1 MSERLRAPWFGGILL
16 ETLLWLGPAGF
27 FLAAYLRWYAAP
39 AAAVPGHLRYLG
51 LAALALAGVRIVLWS
66 LAPQSRLPRWLLT
79 TLMTLV
85 FLGLSVYYAIVLLGL
100 HSWGRVVTWQLVGT
114 YVRRWPDFA
123 AALSI
128 PPWLAG
134 LILVAVPLVAVLLAL
149 RLPER
154 LGWTRTVAARMA
166 RPIGVV
172 VGSTLVAIAWVAGYL
187 FSIDLPGRDGEP
199 FSLTFL
205 SLDSTVRTQTHHNE
219 GAPAIDQAELAE
231 RAAFTVQ
238 PGAKRHNVILLVSD
252 ALRADHMGVYGY
264 RRPTTP
270 YLSGLHANG
279 RLDRVDQYYAVCAE
293 SFCGLLGMAR
303 SKYVFQQSS
312 RAFTLHEVLRRYGYR
327 VGMILAGDHTNFYG
341 LREAYGDLDF
351 YYDGFMATG
360 FYANDDKLVLDY
372 LQRLPAW
379 DGQPTLLQFHLT
391 SNHPLGRREPESLRW
406 QPASN
411 YAMASF
417 LGKPTAD
424 PDLDPAIN
432 YYDDGVLQCDD
443 VIRRILERLEA
454 LGYLSDAVVVVTADH
469 GEMLGEHGLY
479 MHANDIY
486 QGTVRIPL
494 LIERRGYAGEAPIA
508 TGRIASQVDLAPTLL
523 HELGIPPP
531 ATWVGTALQRP
542 VQRDFLFLQQR
553 AHIGLIDL
561 RDPARPLKYWRDVRE
576 GDPHLYDLVADPA
589 EANNLIEQ
597 ATPGQLADWNLA
609 LLPSNNVVAD

>member
-1 MSERLRAPWFGGILL
+1 MSEARRAPGFGGLFL
-16 ETLLWLGPAGF
+16 ELTLWLLPAAL
-27 FLAAYLRWYAAP
+27 FLWAYLHWYAAP
-39 AAAVPGHLRYLG
+39 AAAVPGHLHYLG
-51 LAALALAGVRIVLWS
+51 LLALALTGLRLLLWS
-66 LAPQSRLPRWLLT
+66 LAPTARIVRWLVT
-79 TLMTLV
+79 ALMTLL
-85 FLGLSVYYAIVLLGL
+85 FLALSAYYAIVLLGL
-100 HSWGRVVTWQLVGT
+100 HSWGRVVTWTLVGT

-128 PPWLAG
+128 PPLLAG
-134 LILVAVPLVAVLLAL
+134 AVLLGVPLVAVLLAA

-154 LGWTRTVAARMA
+154 LDWARGLAARLA
-166 RPIGVV
+166 RPIGAV
-172 VGSTLVAIAWVAGYL
+172 VGSALIAIAWLAGYL
-187 FSIDLPGRDGEP
+187 LSIDLPGRDGEP

-219 GAPAIDQAELAE
+219 GAPALDQAELAE
-231 RAAFTVQ
+231 RESFRVQ
-238 PGAKRHNVILLVSD
+238 PGARRHNVILLVSD

-270 YLSGLHANG
+270 YLSGLHAEG

-372 LQRLPAW
+372 LTRLPAW
-379 DGQPTLLQFHLT
+379 DGRPTLLQFHLT

-417 LGKPTAD
+417 IGHPNPD

-443 VIRRILERLEA
+443 VVRRILERLEA

-486 QGTVRIPL
+486 QGTLRIPL
-494 LIERRGYAGEAPIA
+494 LLQRRGYASDTPIA
-508 TGRIASQVDLAPTLL
+508 TGRIASQVDLAPTIL

-531 ATWVGTALQRP
+531 STWTGTALQEP
-542 VQRDFLFLQQR
+542 VRRDFIFVQQR

-561 RDPARPLKYWRDVRE
+561 RDPARPLKYWRDIRE
-576 GDPHLYDLVADPA
+576 GDQHLYDILADPV
-589 EANNLIEQ
+589 EAHDLIGQ
-597 ATPGQLADWNLA
+597 ATPEQLSEWNLA
-609 LLPSNNVVAD
+609 LLPSNNVIAD